1 MVLYLKFLLF
11 GHALMTPTMMDVTMI
26 TGLDISSPCPMF
38 TLASCTHKIVDKATT
53 KN

>member
-11 GHALMTPTMMDVTMI
+11 GHALMTPTLMDI
-26 TGLDISSPCPMF
+26 TRIIGLDIISPCPMF
-38 TLASCTHKIVDKATT
+38 TLTSCTHKIVDKATT